1 MSLPQ
6 RIYSQV
12 PEFVRSDHPAF
23 LEFLKAYS
31 AWLTTEY
38 SPNKIEDL
46 VDIDDTVNEFIQYFK
61 KELDINGVLQGV
73 DNRTYLRHI
82 KELYASKGSTA
93 GLEFLFKILYGEKSS
108 VQHPWD
114 YVFKPSNG
122 EWFQDISVLA
132 TPTTGDL
139 NGMLGNPVI
148 ITDDA
153 GVKYQTVVTNINTR
167 RNGVVELFIGRFTH
181 EAPLYSIE
189 SLTGD
194 ISAVLLQTTVQGK
207 VERRGSGFRIGQV
220 FKVNSYG
227 GSGSLVK
234 VKAVDSNGGIT
245 AVEIIGF
252 GTGYNADFN
261 LLISPTNFIDP
272 TTLGAR
278 VNFNL
283 TQYYLYPTPT
293 EEDPTPEPILLVPPR
308 VTDTVYKTNDVADIQ
323 NESGSIVK
331 HLYTDLDTTYM
342 TDPSYVGETVGTFQS
357 QRNTQYVAGD
367 YASIKFTVG
376 HICIYPGY
384 YKSSNNIIGDLV
396 YIEDS
401 YYYQAFSYVTV
412 LEKKLEDYSD
422 LLRRTLHPAGT
433 KHFGTYLIFD
443 NLQLNATLDPSLN
456 LISKADAIRDVVQL
470 VEELIFNLEVAY
482 SDSAVVTELFDRVL
496 TAQRSFEDATTNVD
510 DTQYSF
516 DIYPVYSDTATVTE
530 VFDRVFDS
538 SRSFG
543 DTATVTEVFDRVF
556 DSSRSFGD
564 TATVTEVFSRV
575 WSANPSLD
583 DSLTTTEDFSRVWTA
598 NTALTDTASIT
609 EIIEIVPGIILPDS
623 IATTT
628 LDPVF
633 EASKYSNDTVT
644 AISSGGLYMEPYYVE
659 VSPDTYWQAGYLEN
673 EREFTN

>member
-23 LEFLKAYS
+23 LEFLKAYYT
-31 AWLTTEY
+31 WLTTEY
-38 SPNKIEDL
+38 NPNKIEDL
-46 VDIDDTVNEFIQYFK
+46 VDVDDTVNEFLQYFK
-61 KELDINGVLQGV
+61 KELDINGILQGV

-93 GLEFLFKILYGEKSS
+93 GFEFLFKILYGEKSS
-108 VQHPWD
+108 IQHPWD

-122 EWFQDISVLA
+122 EWFQDVSILA
-132 TPTTGDL
+132 TPTTGDI
-139 NGMLGNPVI
+139 NGLLGNPVI

-181 EAPLYSIE
+181 EAPLYSVE

-194 ISAVLLQTTVQGK
+194 ITAVLLQTTVKGK
-207 VERRGSGFRIGQV
+207 VEKRGSGFRIGQV

-234 VKAVDSNGGIT
+234 VKSIDSNGGIT
-245 AVEIIGF
+245 AVELISF

-278 VNFNL
+278 ITVGGL
-283 TQYYLYPTPT
+283 T
-293 EEDPTPEPILLVPPR
+293 
-308 VTDTVYKTNDVADIQ
+308 YKTNDNADAQ
-323 NESGSIVK
+323 NEGGSIVK
-331 HLYTDLDTTYM
+331 HIYTDLNTSYL
-342 TDPSYVGETVGTFQS
+342 TDPSYVGETVGTIQS

-376 HICIYPGY
+376 HVCIYPGY
-384 YKSSNNIIGDLV
+384 YKSSNNIVGDLV

-443 NLQLNATLDPSLN
+443 NLRLEPTIDPSLN
-456 LISKADAIRDVVQL
+456 LISKADAIRDLVQF
-470 VEELIFNLEVAY
+470 VEELIFDLEVVWA
-482 SDSAVVTELFDRVL
+482 DAATVTELFDRVFA
-496 TAQRSFEDATTNVD
+496 AQRSFEDSTTNTD
-510 DTQYSF
+510 SNYF
-516 DIYPVYSDTATVTE
+516 DIYPVYSDTPTVTD
-530 VFDRVFDS
+530 VFDRVFDTT
-538 SRSFG
+538 RSFS
-543 DTATVTEVFDRVF
+543 DTATNTDVFNRVL
-556 DSSRSFGD
+556 DAARSFD
-564 TATVTEVFSRV
+564 ETFAVSDV
-575 WSANPSLD
+575 LD
-583 DSLTTTEDFSRVWTA
+583 RTWTA
-598 NTALTDTASIT
+598 NASLSDSTSLAENFDRTWDANVSLTDTTSVTESIQ
-609 EIIEIVPGIILPDS
+609 IVPGII
-623 IATTT
+623 IADGVAATISVP
-628 LDPVF
+628 LFD
-633 EASKYSNDTVT
+633 AAKYNTDAVSVT
-644 AISSGGLYMEPYYVE
+644 SSGALYMEPYYVE